1 MIFALSPFF
10 CFGSNDH
17 HDGHR
22 YLLQGNVRFVG
33 VQSALGRMEAR
44 AVLRLLLRADIM
56 TPVLF
61 MDEIYY
67 SSHRDDELESQ
78 ASL

>member
-1 MIFALSPFF
+1 M
-10 CFGSNDH
+10 
-17 HDGHR
+17 
-22 YLLQGNVRFVG
+22 QGNVRFVG

-44 AVLRLLLRADIM
+44 AVLRLLLRADTM

-78 ASL
+78 VSL